1 MRQRPCRAELKAPA
15 MANIARRCS
24 SGEKLADMLMPMRIR
39 HRRIFDGKYRAVG
52 ERHGVASER
61 CSRSG
66 RSDLRVMRI
75 LCFCR
80 VNTSTLAECRNSVLW
95 GRSGVYNAKAF
106 GGTPMFIHVPVQGC
120 CLGGRV
126 GSMLWVGELAT
137 PWRRGLC
144 LRPPRCVSTGPVVC
158 VLPGWQMNVNV
169 NVNGGGVAKTPLPSK
184 RVGHD
189 DSP

>member
-1 MRQRPCRAELKAPA
+1 
-15 MANIARRCS
+15 
-24 SGEKLADMLMPMRIR
+24 
-39 HRRIFDGKYRAVG
+39 
-52 ERHGVASER
+52 
-61 CSRSG
+61 
-66 RSDLRVMRI
+66 
-75 LCFCR
+75 
-80 VNTSTLAECRNSVLW
+80 
-95 GRSGVYNAKAF
+95 
-106 GGTPMFIHVPVQGC
+106 MFIHVPVQGC